1 MDSPRCR
8 SPFSDL
14 GDQGNEEMMDIDAI
28 FEKMPISSYHY
39 KLLIMCGLLFM
50 CDAMEVSLL
59 SFLATCAGNEWGL
72 SDVQRASISA
82 VVFSGQLFGG
92 FFWGPIA
99 DRYGRKIAFLCACS
113 LIVAFGLLSASSR
126 TYEWL
131 LTFRAIVGFG
141 VGGLTVPF
149 DLLAEFLPSAERGK
163 YLLYIEYFWTLGSL
177 FVAGIAWLFLD
188 TIGWRGLCYVVSA
201 PVAICSVISIVYL
214 PESPRWLLLKG
225 RIGKTN
231 DAIR

>member
-1 MDSPRCR
+1 MW
-8 SPFSDL
+8 
-14 GDQGNEEMMDIDAI
+14 IVV
-28 FEKMPISSYHY
+28 Y
-39 KLLIMCGLLFM
+39 
-50 CDAMEVSLL
+50 EVSLL

-163 YLLYIEYFWTLGSL
+163 YLLYIEYFWTLGS
-177 FVAGIAWLFLD
+177 F
-188 TIGWRGLCYVVSA
+188 YVVSA